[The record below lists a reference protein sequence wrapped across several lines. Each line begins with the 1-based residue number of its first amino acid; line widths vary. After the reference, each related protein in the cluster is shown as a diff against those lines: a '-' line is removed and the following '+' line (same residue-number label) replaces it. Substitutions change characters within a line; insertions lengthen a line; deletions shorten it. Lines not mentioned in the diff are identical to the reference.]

1 MTLYH
6 IQDLGHKTPKSC
18 KCTMKFDYSPVAYI
32 YRAILDTGESYSRM
46 YTLCSAV
53 HGWTQF
59 AGVPPKAERPINKRY
74 ERLEPRRDF
83 DKANWERV
91 LVTF

>member
-1 MTLYH
+1 MM
-6 IQDLGHKTPKSC
+6 Q
-18 KCTMKFDYSPVAYI
+18 CTMCTFILEYLFLRTEQAGT
-32 YRAILDTGESYSRM
+32 YRAILDTGESYSRT